1 MLKLSFNDSLFLSER
16 RSTNISR
23 LLTSCIIRINRWGKI
38 NDVEHSILT
47 WKLDSLSRDVCDG
60 VVLSMFILHVWVG
73 MGVCG
78 EEWVQNPLPLCPLNL
93 QIPI

>member
-1 MLKLSFNDSLFLSER
+1 MLKLSCKDSSFSSER

-23 LLTSCIIRINRWGKI
+23 LLTRCIIRINRWGKI

-47 WKLDSLSRDVCDG
+47 WKLDSLSRAVCVGCCAQHAYIACLDRDG
-60 VVLSMFILHVWVG
+60 CWVS
-73 MGVCG
+73 
-78 EEWVQNPLPLCPLNL
+78 VQNPLPLCPLNL